1 MRSGFFAAAAS
12 SGSGPGAPGVVTN
25 VAGTTGVGQISVTW
39 SAPISNGGSALTDY
53 TVQYSSNSGGTWTTF
68 ADGVS
73 TATSTTVTGL
83 SAGTSYTFRVLAK
96 NAIGDGPYSAASAA
110 VSAATT
116 PDAPT
121 TVVATQ
127 GVGQMGVTWSAPVN
141 NGGSAITDY
150 AVQYS
155 SDSGS
160 NWSTF
165 ADGTSTSTSTTV
177 TGLANNTSYI
187 FRIAAVNI
195 AGTGSYSTASTAV
208 TTAAVPGAPGTPTPT
223 PHQSAQVPLS
233 WTAAANNGSAI
244 TDYVVQYSTSATFAS
259 AVTTFADGTSA
270 STSATVTGLANGTT
284 YYFRVAAVNAVGTGA
299 YSSIS
304 ASAIPSTIPDA
315 PATPTVN
322 ALDAGDTITWTAP
335 ANGGRAITGY
345 YYKVSTN
352 DGAYSVETFV
362 AAGATLSYAAANQY
376 SASTKKIQVRAV
388 NDNGSSGFS
397 TVSANTV
404 AWNQTSQVQTA
415 EGTCP
420 PPTCADCNNAPTNCT
435 ACDNAPTNC
444 GGCTAPDCSGGC
456 SCDCGTASRTAT
468 AGTRAA
474 ATSGTRAAPTLGTNT
489 RTCYR
494 WERAS
499 VGSTASGYVYNA
511 GGTTAC
517 SAFPGCTA
525 GTCGECSAGACG
537 ACGAGACGACGAGS
551 CSACSA
557 CSDSFV
563 SASPVTACVYATGF
577 DGAYS
582 GYYSQNFLGS
592 GFIWYG
598 AVSCGDASGGCGG
611 GVNGTL
617 DMRYCGSGAGAGQ
630 WRAYGFY
637 CVDVGV

>member
-25 VAGTTGVGQISVTW
+25 VAGTTGVGEISVTW

-223 PHQSAQVPLS
+223 AHQNTQVPLTWS
-233 WTAAANNGSAI
+233 APVSNGGSAI
-244 TDYVVQYSTSATFAS
+244 TDYVVEYSSTMTW
-259 AVTTFADGTSA
+259 TTFSDGTSA
-270 STSATVTGLANGTT
+270 STSTTVTGLSNGTS
-284 YYFRVAAVNAVGTGA
+284 YQFRVAAVNAVGTGP
-299 YSSIS
+299 YSTIS
-304 ASAIPSTIPDA
+304 ASAVPSTIPDA
-315 PATPTVN
+315 PATPTIT
-322 ALDAGDTITWTAP
+322 AASSGDTFNWTAP
-335 ANGGRAITGY
+335 ANGSRAITGY
-345 YYKVSTN
+345 VYQISTN
-352 DGAYSVETFV
+352 DGAF
-362 AAGATLSYAAANQY
+362 ATE
-376 SASTKKIQVRAV
+376 V
-388 NDNGSSGFS
+388 
-397 TVSANTV
+397 
-404 AWNQTSQVQTA
+404 
-415 EGTCP
+415 
-420 PPTCADCNNAPTNCT
+420 
-435 ACDNAPTNC
+435 
-444 GGCTAPDCSGGC
+444 
-456 SCDCGTASRTAT
+456 
-468 AGTRAA
+468 
-474 ATSGTRAAPTLGTNT
+474 
-489 RTCYR
+489 
-494 WERAS
+494 S
-499 VGSTASGYVYNA
+499 VGSG
-511 GGTTAC
+511 
-517 SAFPGCTA
+517 
-525 GTCGECSAGACG
+525 
-537 ACGAGACGACGAGS
+537 
-551 CSACSA
+551 
-557 CSDSFV
+557 
-563 SASPVTACVYATGF
+563 VTSVTVG
-577 DGAYS
+577 DG
-582 GYYSQNFLGS
+582 LG
-592 GFIWYG
+592 
-598 AVSCGDASGGCGG
+598 V
-611 GVNGTL
+611 VTVKL
-617 DMRYCGSGAGAGQ
+617 
-630 WRAYGFY
+630 
-637 CVDVGV
+637 VDNK

>member
-25 VAGTTGVGQISVTW
+25 VAGTTGVGEISVTW

-53 TVQYSSNSGGTWTTF
+53 TVQYSSDSGGTWTTF

-110 VSAATT
+110 FSAATT

-160 NWSTF
+160 NWTTF

-187 FRIAAVNI
+187 FRIAATNI
-195 AGTGSYSTASTAV
+195 VGTGSYSTSSTAV
-208 TTAAVPGAPGTPTPT
+208 STAAVPGPPGTPTPT
-223 PHQSAQVPLS
+223 PHQSAQVPLTWS
-233 WTAAANNGSAI
+233 AAASNGSAI

-270 STSATVTGLANGTT
+270 STSTTVTGLANGTT

-315 PATPTVN
+315 PATPTIT
-322 ALDAGDTITWTAP
+322 AASSGDTFNWTAP
-335 ANGGRAITGY
+335 ADGGRAITGY
-345 YYKVSTN
+345 VCQISTD
-352 DGAYSVETFV
+352 DGAFAAEGSVG
-362 AAGATLSYAAANQY
+362 AGVTSLAVGNQY
-376 SASTKKIQVRAV
+376 STSTFKIKVRAV
-388 NDNGSSGFS
+388 NANGTSAYS
-397 TVSANTV
+397 TTSANTV
-404 AWNQTSQVQTA
+404 AWSNFI
-415 EGTCP
+415 GTD
-420 PPTCADCNNAPTNCT
+420 TDTDT
-435 ACDNAPTNC
+435 VC
-444 GGCTAPDCSGGC
+444 GPSGC
-456 SCDCGTASRTAT
+456 SETDTDTVCGPSGCSESESQNCECGTQSRTRT
-468 AGTRAA
+468 RTSSRTRTRSRTSSRTRTRSTQQYTRAGSTSSTIAYGTYTAYSAYSYSAWSAYSAYTGYTYSAWGDYGAWSACAGGTWA
-474 ATSGTRAAPTLGTNT
+474 ATS
-489 RTCYR
+489 
-494 WERAS
+494 
-499 VGSTASGYVYNA
+499 VGSLTSGTDQYGTAKTYTRFQEVNSSGNGTGNYYYYWSDMDGCGGVLFNCYDHCAYNA
-511 GGTTAC
+511 EYCSNTA
-517 SAFPGCTA
+517 TYRVIYA
-525 GTCGECSAGACG
+525 GIKRYKLLS
-537 ACGAGACGACGAGS
+537 
-551 CSACSA
+551 
-557 CSDSFV
+557 
-563 SASPVTACVYATGF
+563 
-577 DGAYS
+577 
-582 GYYSQNFLGS
+582 
-592 GFIWYG
+592 
-598 AVSCGDASGGCGG
+598 GCGG
-611 GVNGTL
+611 GG
-617 DMRYCGSGAGAGQ
+617 GK
-630 WRAYGFY
+630 
-637 CVDVGV
+637 